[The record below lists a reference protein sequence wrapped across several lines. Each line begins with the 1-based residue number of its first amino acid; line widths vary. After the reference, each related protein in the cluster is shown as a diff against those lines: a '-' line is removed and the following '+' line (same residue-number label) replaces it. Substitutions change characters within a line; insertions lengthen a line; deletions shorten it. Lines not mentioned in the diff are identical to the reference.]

1 MNRSCNSI
9 LCRFGIHTA
18 DPYVHIQ
25 VRCRNG
31 SHRWQSNYEVCK
43 RCGKRPIPLPP
54 MFTVF
59 MCRKCEHLLYVEE
72 DEDFPQKLGKIAA
85 KSCPCCGEQ
94 EEGLWRLLGRAEGFE
109 GTVFTE
115 ESDED

>member
-1 MNRSCNSI
+1 MIATNEELALLEKWKRK
-9 LCRFGIHTA
+9 LCLQEWRI
-18 DPYVHIQ
+18 
-25 VRCRNG
+25 
-31 SHRWQSNYEVCK
+31 K
-43 RCGKRPIPLPP
+43 L

>member
-1 MNRSCNSI
+1 MPDCFSKS
-9 LCRFGIHTA
+9 
-18 DPYVHIQ
+18 
-25 VRCRNG
+25 
-31 SHRWQSNYEVCK
+31 EVTDFLNFMK
-43 RCGKRPIPLPP
+43 LSDGTPVVPDDMMEYL